1 MSEKLE
7 TILADCLRER
17 TDAYTARAIL
27 KEFPTVRDI
36 LNASEDELRLIKSI
50 GPIRAKQL
58 SAIVK
63 FAKCAYGSAE
73 DKVTIKSPED
83 AYDFMRGK
91 LEHLEVEQF
100 HVIGLNTK
108 NAVVFEDMVSQGSI
122 NTSIVTPR
130 ETFNLL
136 IRRHCAG
143 AIIAH
148 NHPSGDC
155 TPSKEDLDLTDALVN
170 SGKIIGIP
178 VLDHVIVGQGKYYS
192 FKEHLVL

>member
-1 MSEKLE
+1 MSEHLE
-7 TILADCLRER
+7 AILADCLRER

-63 FAKCAYGSAE
+63 FAKCAYGSDE

-83 AYDFMRGK
+83 TYDFMRGK

-108 NAVVFEDMVSQGSI
+108 NAVVFEEIVSQGSI
-122 NTSIVTPR
+122 NASIVTPR

-136 IRRHCAG
+136 IRRRCAG
-143 AIIAH
+143 AIVAH

-155 TPSKEDLDLTDALVN
+155 TPSKEDFDLTDALVN

-192 FKEHLVL
+192 FKEHLLL